1 MAIDIQAVCTH
12 AANEHLPAQDLAIVL
27 STLWIFLTVAATS
40 VAAYSIW
47 LFSDPPKAAAPRASP
62 PALFQ

>member
-12 AANEHLPAQDLAIVL
+12 VCPAQDLAIVL

-47 LFSDPPKAAAPRASP
+47 LSSDPPKAAAPRASP